1 MTQRI
6 FILSPASCHGRRAR
20 LLFNEPASFDLAV
33 NVRRARGVPL
43 GEVFAFLSSL
53 YFRGKLAYAQAY
65 GRAPRRLPA
74 VQVITPSRGLVNASL
89 RVTLKDLR
97 EFAGVPIDLDEP
109 RYRSPLEQSAK
120 TLAAQIARDACEV
133 VLLGSIATDKYVSIL
148 AGAFGSRLRLPA
160 EFAGRGDMSRG
171 GLLLRCVDDGN
182 ELTYVPLEVAARHG
196 ARPPRLER
204 RPARRIAR

>member
-6 FILSPASCHGRRAR
+6 FVLSPASCHGRRAR

-33 NVRRARGVPL
+33 SVRRARGVPL

-53 YFRGKLAYAQAY
+53 YFRGKLAYATAF
-65 GRAPRRLPA
+65 GRAPRRVPP
-74 VQVITPSRGLVNASL
+74 VHVITPSRGLVRASQ
-89 RVTLKDLR
+89 RVTLDDLH
-97 EFAGVPIDLDEP
+97 EFASVPIDLDEP
-109 RYRSPLEQSAK
+109 RYRQPLEQTTRA
-120 TLAAQIARDACEV
+120 LAAQIAQDSCEV

-148 AGAFGSRLRLPA
+148 ADAFGARLRLPA

-171 GLLLRCVDDGN
+171 GLMLRCVDDGQ

-204 RPARRIAR
+204 RPARRSAR